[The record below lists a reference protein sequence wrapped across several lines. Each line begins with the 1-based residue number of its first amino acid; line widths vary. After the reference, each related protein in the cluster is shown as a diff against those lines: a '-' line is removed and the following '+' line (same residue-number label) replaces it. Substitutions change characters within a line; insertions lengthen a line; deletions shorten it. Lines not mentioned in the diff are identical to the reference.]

1 MWRDFKIGLNAYI
14 KAIPFVIK
22 HRFWMYFFVPIV
34 IFILINYLGFYFKDL
49 QHLYKAPEEAGF
61 FKSVYYFFVS
71 GIFLMLSFTFLNFF
85 RYIILIIISPLL
97 SIISEKRIIALVQ
110 RRRLKRSKP
119 SGELREA
126 RESSGNPNP
135 RTVRSSK
142 SAQRAPRRP
151 RGPRCSAPP
160 TSGACPRVRSSSW
173 Q

>member
-49 QHLYKAPEEAGF
+49 QQLYKAPEEAGF

-85 RYIILIIISPLL
+85 RYIILIIISPLFAYFFCKFL
-97 SIISEKRIIALVQ
+97 VFFLKPALNFFQKKMVQ
-110 RRRLKRSKP
+110 LFDQ
-119 SGELREA
+119 L
-126 RESSGNPNP
+126 
-135 RTVRSSK
+135 
-142 SAQRAPRRP
+142 
-151 RGPRCSAPP
+151 
-160 TSGACPRVRSSSW
+160 
-173 Q
+173 